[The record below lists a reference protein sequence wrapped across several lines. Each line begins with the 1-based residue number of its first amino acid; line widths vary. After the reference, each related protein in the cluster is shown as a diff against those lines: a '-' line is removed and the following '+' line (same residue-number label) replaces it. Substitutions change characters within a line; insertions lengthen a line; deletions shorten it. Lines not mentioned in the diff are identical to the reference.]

1 MRARQDKHRRK
12 GNMGMACLAT
22 EEQIKLAIKMVKKT
36 QQYVANEYNHR
47 KQTNNL
53 NNSTQEKDKKYMK
66 PVEEKQLQETKSF
79 YACGSKEHLIKS
91 CRKITNL
98 FATNEE

>member
-1 MRARQDKHRRK
+1 
-12 GNMGMACLAT
+12 
-22 EEQIKLAIKMVKKT
+22 MVKKT

-66 PVEEKQLQETKSF
+66 PVEEKQLQETKCF

-91 CRKITNL
+91 CRNINNL
-98 FATNEE
+98 FVTNEE